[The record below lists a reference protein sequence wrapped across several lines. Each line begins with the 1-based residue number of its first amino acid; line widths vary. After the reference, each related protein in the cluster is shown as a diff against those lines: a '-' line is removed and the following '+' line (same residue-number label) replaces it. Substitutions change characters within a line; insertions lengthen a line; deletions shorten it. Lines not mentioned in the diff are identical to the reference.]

1 MRKFRYSPGIIVL
14 YLVLSAISLL
24 WVYPFG
30 WMLSASFKSNN
41 EIIASGLNLIPQEP
55 RFENYVKTWGQ
66 ARFGQYFLNS
76 VTVTFFS
83 VLLVVTM
90 TTLSGYVL
98 GRYRFIGK
106 QAALSIFIAS
116 ITIPLVSTIIPVFQI
131 IKSLG
136 LLGKLSGLIIA
147 QAGGTHVVFIM
158 LFSSY
163 YRQIPKELEEA
174 SVIDG
179 CNFVNTFARI
189 MLPLAKPMILTTAI
203 MESIWT
209 WNSFLL
215 PLVLTLNYPKARTL
229 AVGLYAFRGENIVD
243 WGAIASGGVIA
254 VFPIIIGF
262 IFCQKYFV
270 NGIAG
275 AVKS

>member
-1 MRKFRYSPGIIVL
+1 MRKIRLSPGLVTL
-14 YLVLSAISLL
+14 YLLLSVISLL
-24 WVYPFG
+24 WVYPFF

-41 EIIASGLNLIPQEP
+41 EIIASELSLIPGEIHL
-55 RFENYVKTWGQ
+55 ENYTRTWGG
-66 ARFGQYFLNS
+66 ADFGRYFFNS
-76 VTVTFFS
+76 VTVTVFA
-83 VLLVVTM
+83 VLMVVTM
-90 TTLSGYVL
+90 TTLSGYAL
-98 GRYRFIGK
+98 GRYSFAGK
-106 QAALSIFIAS
+106 KAALSVFIAS

-131 IKSLG
+131 VKSLG

-179 CNFVNTFARI
+179 CGFVTTFARI
-189 MLPLAKPMILTTAI
+189 MLPLAKPMVLTTVI

-209 WNSFLL
+209 WNSFML
-215 PLVLTLNYPKARTL
+215 PLILTLNYPKSRTL

-243 WGAIASGGVIA
+243 WGGIAAGGVLA
-254 VFPIIIGF
+254 VFPVIIGF

-270 NGIAG
+270 NGVAG